1 MPIGEYVSED
11 TGAVVSD
18 ISTVYDNTDM
28 SVEDE
33 KLRREYELKRRSQ
46 RKRRGLLSIFMGK

>member
-1 MPIGEYVSED
+1 MPVGKYVSAD
-11 TGAVVSD
+11 TGAVVSG

-46 RKRRGLLSIFMGK
+46 RKRRGLLSIFIEK

>member
-1 MPIGEYVSED
+1 MPLGKYASAD

-18 ISTVYDNTDM
+18 ISTIYVNTDM

-33 KLRREYELKRRSQ
+33 KLRREYELKRRNQ
-46 RKRRGLLSIFMGK
+46 RKRRGLLGIFIGK

>member
-1 MPIGEYVSED
+1 MPVRECVSVD
-11 TGAVVSD
+11 TGAVVSN
-18 ISTVYDNTDM
+18 ISTIYDNTDM

-46 RKRRGLLSIFMGK
+46 RKRRGLLSIFTEK